1 MMEKLGKL
9 GMLPLNLLVSRGHLH
24 RGLPWLYLPVLTSLS
39 VHPPPLPLASKETSL
54 PRRRR
59 KCCWLLPGA
68 PLTHLVIWGLFLCT
82 GFRSP
87 WGSPCWGDEPIFLES
102 LASVVSLPGTQCQP
116 LSVPPM
122 ASCPRD
128 VHARLPFW
136 TVSIVLLQ
144 SQGARRRCHMVGM
157 VQDLKWSPWLSRLC
171 GTLLASPPFL
181 FAGAEGPI
189 PLDPTAT
196 LDH

>member
-1 MMEKLGKL
+1 
-9 GMLPLNLLVSRGHLH
+9 MLPLNLLVSRGHLH
-24 RGLPWLYLPVLTSLS
+24 GGLPWLYLPSLTSLS
-39 VHPPPLPLASKETSL
+39 VHLPPPPLASKETSL

-87 WGSPCWGDEPIFLES
+87 WGSPCWGDEAIFLES

-136 TVSIVLLQ
+136 TVSTVLLQ
-144 SQGARRRCHMVGM
+144 SQGARRQCHVVGM
-157 VQDLKWSPWLSRLC
+157 AQGPEGVPMAQPVVWC
-171 GTLLASPPFL
+171 LAGEPPV
-181 FAGAEGPI
+181 PVCRS
-189 PLDPTAT
+189 
-196 LDH
+196 